1 MTITV
6 GIDPGLTGAIGILEN
21 GHFQSVHDMPVINKG
36 SGKVK
41 WEVDVTAT
49 INLLRQK
56 TRKDGEPEDF
66 VSCVIERVHAHPQQG
81 VSSVFSL
88 GDSFGSAR
96 ACVAS
101 VSKIELRYVTPQVW
115 KKYFG
120 LTADKEQARA
130 LALTMFPDA
139 PINLKK
145 HSDRSEALLMSRWLW
160 ETEYQ

>member
-1 MTITV
+1 MITI
-6 GIDPGLTGAIGILEN
+6 GIDPGLTGAIGVLN
-21 GHFQSVHDMPVINKG
+21 DGHYVVVQDMPVILKG
-36 SGKVK
+36 NGKVK
-41 WEVDVTAT
+41 WEVDVTALVS
-49 INLLRQK
+49 LLREK

-96 ACVAS
+96 ACVAN
-101 VSKIELRYVTPQVW
+101 VSKIELQYVTPQVW

-130 LALTMFPDA
+130 LARTIFPVA
-139 PINLKK
+139 PLHLKK
-145 HSDRSEALLMSRWLW
+145 HQDRAEALLMSRWLW

>member
-56 TRKDGEPEDF
+56 TRKDNEPEDF
-66 VSCVIERVHAHPQQG
+66 VSCVIERVHAHPNQ
-81 VSSVFSL
+81 
-88 GDSFGSAR
+88 
-96 ACVAS
+96 
-101 VSKIELRYVTPQVW
+101 
-115 KKYFG
+115 
-120 LTADKEQARA
+120 
-130 LALTMFPDA
+130 
-139 PINLKK
+139 
-145 HSDRSEALLMSRWLW
+145 
-160 ETEYQ
+160 